1 MDEQERD
8 YLRQQIRQFEQSKRR
23 WKLATIT
30 LAAALAIF
38 LVVGAASSFLFGIG
52 RLQQAR
58 MMAEME
64 RARAAEA
71 EARLQMEQ
79 ARGTQMLRQAAEA
92 TGVQPNNREGTATKE
107 KTPKEEDR
115 KP

>member
-8 YLRQQIRQFEQSKRR
+8 YLRQQIRQLEQSKRR

-38 LVVGAASSFLFGIG
+38 LLVGAASSFLFGIG

-58 MMAEME
+58 LMAEME

-71 EARLQMEQ
+71 DARLQMEH
-79 ARGTQMLRQAAEA
+79 ARAAQLLLQAEA
-92 TGVQPNNREGTATKE
+92 GVDQPRQREGTTLKQ
-107 KTPKEEDR
+107 KTSKEEDS

>member
-8 YLRQQIRQFEQSKRR
+8 YLRQRIRQLEQSNRR
-23 WKLATIT
+23 WKIATIT

-38 LVVGAASSFLFGIG
+38 LMVGAASSFLFGIG
-52 RLQQAR
+52 RLQQTR

-71 EARLQMEQ
+71 EARLQVKQ
-79 ARGTQMLRQAAEA
+79 ARAAQMLRQAEA
-92 TGVQPNNREGTATKE
+92 AADQPRQQEGKTVKE
-107 KTPKEEDR
+107 KMPKEAR
-115 KP
+115 